1 MARRGARM
9 TTKLAQQQTQVQT
22 GQGAVVGARQ
32 SRAEVDQCSSSSAS
46 SSLASRGR
54 AMDGVAGG

>member
-1 MARRGARM
+1 M